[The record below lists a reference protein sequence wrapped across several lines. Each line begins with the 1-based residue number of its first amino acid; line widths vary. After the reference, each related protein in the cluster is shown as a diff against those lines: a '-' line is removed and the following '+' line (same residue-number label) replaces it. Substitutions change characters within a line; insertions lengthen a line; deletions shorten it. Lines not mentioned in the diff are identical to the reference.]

1 MISDEK
7 NRYLT
12 LTLQHNVYL
21 KHFAKKVVSR
31 KKKIVEKNFFF
42 LIFGQNHN
50 NLWANQNV
58 SEKFGRNVQNK

>member
-1 MISDEK
+1 MIPDEK
-7 NRYLT
+7 NIYLT

-42 LIFGQNHN
+42 LIFEQNHN
-50 NLWANQNV
+50 NL
-58 SEKFGRNVQNK
+58 